1 MRAVASV
8 FGYIRSAWA
17 DEWRAPLHVDLFDPD
32 GTYRGSVEL
41 PTEFVPMA
49 VTKDQVIGS
58 EYDELDVEYVVAY
71 TVIEQPG

>member
-8 FGYIRSAWA
+8 VGTIRSVWP
-17 DEWRAPLHVDLFDPD
+17 DEWRAPLHFDLFDPD

-58 EYDELDVEYVVAY
+58 EYDELDVEYVVTYSIIA
-71 TVIEQPG
+71 QP